1 MTVTT
6 VVCSRWVP
14 VLVLTEKAD
23 LDAAIAES
31 LKETPGNILGGQI
44 SREEQE
50 ISRSVCVLFDN
61 ISRSLCASLF
71 QGCHMNFNVQ

>member
-1 MTVTT
+1 MVFRSTGILGCDVTT
-6 VVCSRWVP
+6 VVCSRWVH

-50 ISRSVCVLFDN
+50 ISRSVRT
-61 ISRSLCASLF
+61 I
-71 QGCHMNFNVQ
+71 